1 MGQLLIGARHL
12 HLPVLSAAPFFH
24 GFLVI
29 EYGQDVQRVFS
40 ADKDKGFL
48 YMASL
53 ILYEIFSTP
62 TVTAL
67 SSCAPS
73 ATMWMPV
80 RSRPRSGQPEPRS
93 KLLTSP
99 TRLPGITAT
108 VSSPRFCSK
117 QGSISRLPRRALCLG
132 MVGPSSEKGVAHAS

>member
-73 ATMWMPV
+73 ATCGCQSARGLVPGNPSPD
-80 RSRPRSGQPEPRS
+80 RSS
-93 KLLTSP
+93 
-99 TRLPGITAT
+99 
-108 VSSPRFCSK
+108 
-117 QGSISRLPRRALCLG
+117 
-132 MVGPSSEKGVAHAS
+132 